1 MAAEAVEHPEY
12 ILPGSVGGDYRR
24 EDGLPMALE
33 KYDPTEIQDRWT
45 RYWEEGGHFHSQPT
59 AGKTAFSIVI
69 PPPNVTG
76 ALHLG
81 HALNGTIQDVLVRFR
96 RMQGFEALWIPG
108 ADHAGIA
115 TQAVVEKR
123 LFEEEK
129 KTRHDIGR
137 EALVARI
144 WAWKDEYEARI
155 RSQLRGIGA
164 SPDWSRW
171 RFTLDEICARAVRQ
185 TFFAMF
191 EKGLIYRGKRLVN
204 WDCQLQTA
212 VADDEVYHA
221 AVKGHLWH
229 LLYPV
234 EGSAEKLEVA
244 TTRPETMLGDTA
256 VAVHPDDPR
265 YKHLIGK
272 RVILP
277 LIGRA
282 IPIIGDGQLVDPA
295 FGTGVVKV
303 TPAHDPNDYAC
314 GLRHRLE
321 QINIMHPD
329 GRIND
334 HGGAYSGLKREQA
347 RQRVVADL
355 EALGLLAKVEPHEHN
370 VGHSDRSKTA
380 IEPYLSDQWFVK
392 MEDLAERAMSAVRE
406 GRVRI
411 HPSRYAETYLAWLS
425 EKRDWC
431 ISRQLWWGHQI
442 PIWHGEGFEEED
454 LRRAF
459 AGKTNVCWQRD
470 AETGRW
476 LICSMEDLSESAISG
491 HTLRRDPDVLDTWF
505 SSALWPHSTM
515 GWPEKT
521 AELDFYYPTSVLS
534 TAREI
539 ITLWVARMVI
549 MSDFNLG
556 QIPFRDVF
564 IHPVIQDGKG
574 MPMKKSLGNG
584 VDPFDIIAKYGADAL
599 RYTLTSM
606 TTETQD
612 VRLPVKK
619 EKLPDGREVN
629 TSEKFE
635 IGRNFG
641 TKIFNA
647 SKLILMNL
655 DHYVPGP
662 VDIASLQ
669 PEDQWIL
676 IRLDETARQ
685 VTAGL
690 DSFGFA
696 EVARLLYEF
705 VWGDLCDW
713 YIELIKP
720 RLREGSSDREQTQRV
735 AATVLDGM
743 LRLVHPVMPFVTEE
757 VWHALN
763 EAAPLRGI
771 DGKEKPAESLVRAA
785 WTSPTVEKLAGGI
798 PEAGAVGQRMAL
810 LQDVIR
816 SIRNIRAEFGVDAK
830 ADVSVAVECST
841 DGAAFLASK
850 KDAIVRLAKV
860 GDWQAGA
867 SISRPAKSASNVLAS
882 CKVYVPLADFIDVP
896 SEVAKQNKRLAEM
909 RQRLAGIEAK
919 LSNEKFVAGAPAE
932 VVQQQRQTQEDLLR
946 QIESISAIVADL
958 NS

>member
-1 MAAEAVEHPEY
+1 
-12 ILPGSVGGDYRR
+12 
-24 EDGLPMALE
+24 MALE
-33 KYDPTEIQDRWT
+33 KYDPAEIQDRWT
-45 RYWEEGGHFHSQPT
+45 RYWEDGGHFRSQPT
-59 AGKTAFSIVI
+59 PGKLAYSIVI

-81 HALNGTIQDVLVRFR
+81 HALNGTIQDVLIRFR
-96 RMQGFEALWIPG
+96 RMQGLEALWIPG

-137 EALVARI
+137 DALVARI

-155 RSQLRGIGA
+155 RSQLRAIGA

-171 RFTLDEICARAVRQ
+171 RFTLDEMCARAVRQ
-185 TFFAMF
+185 TFFRMF

-221 AVKGHLWH
+221 AVKGNLWH

-234 EGSAEKLEVA
+234 EGSDEKLEVA

-265 YKHLIGK
+265 YRHLIGK

-277 LIGRA
+277 LLGRP
-282 IPIIGDGQLVDPA
+282 IPIIGDGMLVDPA

-314 GLRHRLE
+314 GLRHKLD
-321 QINIMHPD
+321 QINIMHSD

-334 HGGAYSGLKREQA
+334 NGGPYAGLKREQA
-347 RQRVVADL
+347 RQKVVADL
-355 EALGLLAKVEPHEHN
+355 EAMGLLAKVEPHEHN

-380 IEPYLSDQWFVK
+380 IEPYLSDQWFIK
-392 MEDLAERAMSAVRE
+392 MEDLAERAMAAVRD
-406 GRVRI
+406 GHVRI
-411 HPSRYAETYLAWLS
+411 HPSRYAETYIAWLS

-442 PIWHGEGFEEED
+442 PIWHGEGFTEAD
-454 LRRAF
+454 LQKAF
-459 AGKTNVCWQRD
+459 PDAQGVCWKQD
-470 AETGRW
+470 GETGRW
-476 LICSMEDLSESAISG
+476 LICSMSELSESAIAG

-515 GWPEKT
+515 GWPDQT
-521 AELDFYYPTSVLS
+521 PELDYYYPTSVLS

-556 QIPFRDVF
+556 KIPFRDVF

-635 IGRNFG
+635 LGRNFG

-655 DHYVPGP
+655 EGYQVGP
-662 VDIASLQ
+662 IDSSSLS
-669 PEDQWIL
+669 PEDQWIIL
-676 IRLDETARQ
+676 RLDETVRQ
-685 VTAGL
+685 VTAGIET
-690 DSFGFA
+690 FAFA
-696 EVARLLYEF
+696 EVGRLLYDF
-705 VWGDLCDW
+705 VWGELCDW

-720 RLREGSSDREQTQRV
+720 RLREGSPDRTPTQRL
-735 AATVLDGM
+735 AALILDGT
-743 LRLVHPVMPFVTEE
+743 LRLLHPVMPFVTEE

-771 DGKEKPAESLVRAA
+771 DGTEKPTESLVRAP
-785 WTSPTVEKLAGGI
+785 WNSPAVQQLAGSI
-798 PEAGAVGQRMAL
+798 PKSAVVRERMAL

-830 ADVSVAVECST
+830 ADVAAAIECSL
-841 DGAAFLASK
+841 DGAAFLKSK
-850 KDAIVRLAKV
+850 GDAILRLAKV
-860 GDWQAGA
+860 AELSAGPSTA
-867 SISRPAKSASNVLAS
+867 RPPKSASIVLPS
-882 CKVYVPLADFIDVP
+882 CKIYVPLAEFIDVP
-896 SEVAKQNKRLAEM
+896 SEVAKQTKRLAEM
-909 RQRLAGIEAK
+909 KQRLVGIDAK
-919 LSNEKFVAGAPAE
+919 LSNEKFVASAPAE
-932 VVQQQRQTQEDLLR
+932 IVEQQRQSRDDLR
-946 QIESISAIVADL
+946 GQIDSIAAIVADL

>member
-1 MAAEAVEHPEY
+1 M
-12 ILPGSVGGDYRR
+12 
-24 EDGLPMALE
+24 GLD
-33 KYDPTEIQDRWT
+33 KYDPAEIQDRWT
-45 RYWEEGGHFHSQPT
+45 KFWEDGGHFHSQPNP
-59 AGKTAFSIVI
+59 GKPPYSIVI

-81 HALNGTIQDVLVRFR
+81 HALNGTIQDVLIRVR
-96 RMQGFEALWIPG
+96 RMQGFEALWMPG

-155 RSQLRGIGA
+155 KSQLRAIGA

-171 RFTLDEICARAVRQ
+171 RFTLDDVCARAVRV
-185 TFFAMF
+185 TFFRMF

-221 AVKGHLWH
+221 AVKGNLWH

-234 EGSAEKLEVA
+234 EGTDQKLEVA

-265 YKHLIGK
+265 YQHLIGK
-272 RVILP
+272 RVVLP
-277 LIGRA
+277 LVGRK
-282 IPIIGDGQLVDPA
+282 IPIIGDGMLVDPS

-314 GLRHRLE
+314 GLRNKLD
-321 QINIMHPD
+321 QINIMHPN
-329 GRIND
+329 GRINEN
-334 HGGAYSGLKREQA
+334 GGPYAGLKREEA
-347 RQRVVADL
+347 RKRVVADL
-355 EALGLLAKVEPHEHN
+355 ESQGLLAKVEPHEHN

-380 IEPYLSDQWFVK
+380 IEPYLSDQWFIR
-392 MEDLAERAMSAVRE
+392 MDDLAERAMSAVRD
-406 GRVRI
+406 GKVRI
-411 HPSRYAETYLAWLS
+411 HPARYAETYLAWLS

-442 PIWHGEGFEEED
+442 PIWHGEGFSEKE
-454 LRRAF
+454 LRAAIGDQ
-459 AGKTNVCWQRD
+459 AGVSWQQD
-470 AETGRW
+470 AETGKW
-476 LICSMEDLSESAISG
+476 LICATEDLAPEVVARLKL
-491 HTLRRDPDVLDTWF
+491 TRDPDVLDTWF

-521 AELDFYYPTSVLS
+521 QELAYYYPTNVLS

-556 QIPFRDVF
+556 EIPFRDVF

-619 EKLPDGREVN
+619 EKLADGREVN

-655 DHYVPGP
+655 EGYTPGP
-662 VDIASLQ
+662 IDPTTLD
-669 PEDQWIL
+669 PEDQWIIL
-676 IRLDETARQ
+676 RLRETIDQVTKGIDSFAFADVARQ
-685 VTAGL
+685 
-690 DSFGFA
+690 
-696 EVARLLYEF
+696 LYDF
-705 VWGDLCDW
+705 VWGELCDW

-720 RLREGSSDREQTQRV
+720 RLREAGDAKSQAQRV
-735 AATVLDGM
+735 AATVLDGT
-743 LRLVHPVMPFVTEE
+743 LRLLHPVMPFVTEE

-763 EAAPLRGI
+763 ESAPARGI
-771 DGKEKPAESLVRAA
+771 DGKGCRKNHSC
-785 WTSPTVEKLAGGI
+785 
-798 PEAGAVGQRMAL
+798 GQRGKTKP
-810 LQDVIR
+810 
-816 SIRNIRAEFGVDAK
+816 SRAWLP
-830 ADVSVAVECST
+830 
-841 DGAAFLASK
+841 AFPRRRPFAS
-850 KDAIVRLAKV
+850 
-860 GDWQAGA
+860 G
-867 SISRPAKSASNVLAS
+867 
-882 CKVYVPLADFIDVP
+882 
-896 SEVAKQNKRLAEM
+896 
-909 RQRLAGIEAK
+909 
-919 LSNEKFVAGAPAE
+919 
-932 VVQQQRQTQEDLLR
+932 
-946 QIESISAIVADL
+946 
-958 NS
+958 